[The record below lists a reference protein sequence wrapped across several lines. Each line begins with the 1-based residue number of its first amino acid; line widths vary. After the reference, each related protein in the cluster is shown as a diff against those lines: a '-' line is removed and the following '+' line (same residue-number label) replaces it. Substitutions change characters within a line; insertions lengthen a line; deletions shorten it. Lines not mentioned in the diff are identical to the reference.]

1 MSFFW
6 LFSFN
11 IEIEACFSETSFPN
25 IHDYF
30 VLANLRIYFKKMFK
44 NLFLPLMV
52 LVFSQK
58 SWELL
63 IVNCELL
70 IVKYHFEDKSEK
82 IVCFQ
87 NNKVQEL

>member
-1 MSFFW
+1 
-6 LFSFN
+6 
-11 IEIEACFSETSFPN
+11 
-25 IHDYF
+25 
-30 VLANLRIYFKKMFK
+30 MFK

-52 LVFSQK
+52 LAFSQK

-70 IVKYHFEDKSEK
+70 IVKYYFEDKSEK

-87 NNKVQEL
+87 NNKVQEH